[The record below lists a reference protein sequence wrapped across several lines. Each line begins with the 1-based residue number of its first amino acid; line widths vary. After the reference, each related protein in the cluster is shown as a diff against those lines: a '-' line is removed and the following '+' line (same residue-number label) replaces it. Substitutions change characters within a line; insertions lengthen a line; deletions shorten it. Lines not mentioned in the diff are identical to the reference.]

1 MNAHPAIRPRGQS
14 LAIVAFGPSSLKLLR
29 RLKPGYQ
36 HCLVATQA
44 GGQWHLL
51 DPLSNGMEIVTLGE
65 LTPQEVIAAFR
76 DCGCDALAVQRRPPV
91 MRSMPLAPFT
101 CVEAVKRVLGIRA
114 RRVLTP
120 WQLRKYLQGD
130 HCGRDGISS
139 LLR

>member
-1 MNAHPAIRPRGQS
+1 MSCCPMIRPRGQS

-29 RLKPGYQ
+29 RLKSGYQ
-36 HCLVATQA
+36 HCLVATQS
-44 GGQWHLL
+44 GGQWQLL
-51 DPLSNGMEIVTLGE
+51 DPLSNGMEIMTLGT

-91 MRSMPLAPFT
+91 MRTMPLAPLT

-120 WQLRKYLQGD
+120 WQLRKYLI
-130 HCGRDGISS
+130 GRRRGRGGISS